1 MFQTG
6 PQLIRETDAAGPSYT
21 LRTAVIQGMSQPSEL
36 FRFLN
41 LTAAQGGSQLQT
53 SPERERAVVSIFH
66 LLFFYPTFSLKSKQY
81 ITSRKKLIPATDYPT
96 RVYNVLFPL
105 ALLLL
110 LFNPIRLESTLC
122 AILT

>member
-21 LRTAVIQGMSQPSEL
+21 LRTAIIQGMSQPSEL

-66 LLFFYPTFSLKSKQY
+66 LLFLPNIFT
-81 ITSRKKLIPATDYPT
+81 
-96 RVYNVLFPL
+96 
-105 ALLLL
+105 
-110 LFNPIRLESTLC
+110 
-122 AILT
+122 